1 MQFLIIIFVNIQ
13 VKDDQIQEIFITAKH
28 GKKYRKKQFKKG
40 TEIKI
45 DANLVC
51 FNRVEGHN
59 FLYVF
64 GAIKSNLGNVLK
76 GM

>member
-1 MQFLIIIFVNIQ
+1 MI
-13 VKDDQIQEIFITAKH
+13 KY
-28 GKKYRKKQFKKG
+28 KKYSSQQSTGKSTEKKQFKKG